1 MAIET
6 VQPSTAHQ
14 VKRDLASLA
23 DPERAK
29 NLAWFFKT
37 GKGEYAEGDR
47 FLGVTVPMQRKIARQ
62 YSGLALSD
70 IVKLLSSPI
79 HEHRLTALLI
89 LSGQYLRAS
98 EEEREEIFGFY
109 LRHTSCVNNWDLV
122 DSSASY
128 IVGQHLK
135 SRPRGLLYDLAK
147 SQNLWERRIAIVATF
162 AFMKDGQ
169 IEDTY
174 RVAELLLP
182 DKHDLIH
189 KALGWALR
197 ETGKVSRSQLLGF
210 LQRHY
215 NAVPRT
221 ALRYAIEH
229 FSAEERKQML
239 KGVFPVSEESP
250 R

>member
-1 MAIET
+1 MATET
-6 VQPSTAHQ
+6 VQPSRAHQ
-14 VKRDLASLA
+14 IKRDLASLA

-47 FLGVTVPMQRKIARQ
+47 FLGITVPAQRKVARQ
-62 YSGLALSD
+62 YAGLALSD
-70 IVKLLSSPI
+70 IAELLSSPM
-79 HEHRLTALLI
+79 HEHRLTALII
-89 LSGQYLRAS
+89 LSGEYLRGS
-98 EEEREEIFGFY
+98 EAKREEVFGFY
-109 LRHTSCVNNWDLV
+109 LRHTSSVNNWDLV

-135 SRPRGLLYDLAK
+135 SRPRGLLYELAK

-162 AFMKDGQ
+162 AFIKDGQ
-169 IEDTY
+169 IDDTY
-174 RVAELLLP
+174 RIAELLFP
-182 DKHDLIH
+182 DTHDLIH
-189 KALGWALR
+189 KAVGWALR
-197 ETGKVSRSQLLGF
+197 ETGKISRSELLGF

-215 NAVPRT
+215 SAIPRT

-239 KGVFPVSEESP
+239 KGVFPVSGNAP